1 MDYIFGKK
9 SVPVREAV
17 FDGCFE
23 QPIDLDFT
31 LPDYCP
37 SIEKI
42 LKCRVSPKIHS
53 KSLSGDRLTI
63 EGAVTVCVLYIDEE
77 KRTLRSCEHT
87 LPYSGS
93 ISVKSD
99 CSDAVIRA
107 YAKPEYINCRAIS
120 SRRLDI
126 HGAFS
131 LCARIDAICSR
142 EAALDCQSED
152 LELKKSSVPISRLC
166 SLAQQQFSVADELE
180 PTNGSPAIRSIL
192 KSDVKVKP
200 IDCKIAGDK
209 AMARGELIARVL
221 YIADNEAADT
231 AVMEFTLPVT
241 EVIDSPGI
249 ESDSRLEWRLELLSS
264 DIRLREDGSGEG
276 GGFISIDCRLCAYV
290 AAYSDE
296 DFEYVSD
303 AYSTLYDLDCE
314 YSNLRAT
321 RLCDSTRES
330 FITKS
335 GTDAETNGISRV
347 IDVWGEQCS
356 SEPGFDN
363 GSPIV
368 RGRINACI
376 LALDNDSLPF
386 YIERS
391 VDYLCPVKLNIDSPD
406 KSLIEASAEVE
417 SISYR
422 LNGGSGIDLRCEIAV
437 SATAYE
443 SYSVRALSAAHADE
457 EHKRIKDPDV
467 ALTLYFA
474 QRGESL
480 WDIARRYSTKTEA
493 IKRENDV
500 ADDELDGEVML
511 LIPSI

>member
-9 SVPVREAV
+9 SVPVRETV

-42 LKCRVSPKIHS
+42 LKCRVTPKIHS

-63 EGAVTVCVLYIDEE
+63 DGAVTVCVLYMDEE
-77 KRTLRSCEHT
+77 KKTLRSCEHT
-87 LPYSGS
+87 SPYSGS

-107 YAKPEYINCRAIS
+107 YAKPEYVNCRAVS

-142 EAALDCQSED
+142 ETAVDCPSD
-152 LELKKSSVPISRLC
+152 DVELKKSSLPVSRLC
-166 SLAQQQFSVADELE
+166 ALAQQQFSVADELE
-180 PTNGSPAIRSIL
+180 PTNGSPAVRSIL
-192 KSDVKVKP
+192 KSDVRVKP
-200 IDCKIAGDK
+200 VECRVAGDK
-209 AMARGELIARVL
+209 AMAKGELVVRVL
-221 YIADNEAADT
+221 YIADNEIAET
-231 AVMEFTLPVT
+231 AVMEFTLPVGQ
-241 EVIDSPGI
+241 VVDAPGI
-249 ESDSRLEWRLELLSS
+249 ENDSRLDWRLELLSS
-264 DIRLREDGSGEG
+264 DVRLREDGSGENG
-276 GGFISIDCRLCAYV
+276 SSISIDCRLCAYV
-290 AAYSDE
+290 AAYADE
-296 DFEYVSD
+296 SLDYISD
-303 AYSTLYDLDCE
+303 AYSTAYDLDCE
-314 YSNLRAT
+314 YSQLRTT
-321 RLCDSTRES
+321 RLCDSTRETS
-330 FITKS
+330 ITKS
-335 GTDAETNGISRV
+335 GADTETNGISRI

-356 SEPGFDN
+356 AEAVFDN
-363 GSPIV
+363 GAPIIK
-368 RGRINACI
+368 GKINACI

-386 YIERS
+386 YIERN
-391 VDYLCPVKLNIDSPD
+391 VDYLCPVKLNIEDPE
-406 KSLIEASAEVE
+406 KSSIEASAEVE
-417 SISYR
+417 SISFR
-422 LNGGSGIDLRCEIAV
+422 LNGGSSIDLRCEIAV
-437 SATAYE
+437 TARAYE
-443 SYSVRALSAAHADE
+443 NCSARALSGAHADE

-474 QRGESL
+474 EKGESI
-480 WDIARRYSTKTEA
+480 WDIARRYSSKTEA

-500 ADDELDGEVML
+500 ADDELDSETML